1 MPVQFGSVRPVRP
14 DMGAP
19 LAASLKVDPIILSS
33 PTSWAETSY
42 RRAGMQRYDDSVD
55 LPGPLPLAM
64 AASRVGGDELGL
76 TIPGGRL
83 VVYGDEN
90 FAANRWFNRLGNA
103 KLAVNTVNW
112 MFDENSMLN
121 IPARQLESFSLT
133 LSLNEIA
140 GLGWR
145 FMILPAVVLVMSL
158 FVWLAR
164 RN

>member
-1 MPVQFGSVRPVRP
+1 
-14 DMGAP
+14 
-19 LAASLKVDPIILSS
+19 
-33 PTSWAETSY
+33 
-42 RRAGMQRYDDSVD
+42 
-55 LPGPLPLAM
+55 
-64 AASRVGGDELGL
+64 
-76 TIPGGRL
+76 
-83 VVYGDEN
+83 
-90 FAANRWFNRLGNA
+90 
-103 KLAVNTVNW
+103 

-145 FMILPAVVLVMSL
+145 FMILPAVVLAMSL

>member
-1 MPVQFGSVRPVRP
+1 MF
-14 DMGAP
+14 
-19 LAASLKVDPIILSS
+19 
-33 PTSWAETSY
+33 TETK
-42 RRAGMQRYDDSVD
+42 
-55 LPGPLPLAM
+55 
-64 AASRVGGDELGL
+64 
-76 TIPGGRL
+76 IF
-83 VVYGDEN
+83 